1 MGRLGTFIVLTSV
14 AVGAYTLGSRQN
26 GPSSPPPKPAT
37 PSYAFTAPPAPTAT
51 VQTST
56 PPAIIPRQAPPA
68 RVQPST
74 TSTPLSLAPP
84 GQPSPQPS
92 SQTQPQSKTEKPKVT
107 TKQKVEAALTAAAIA
122 LILVKASREAY
133 YASGRPCACPDD
145 RMRNGRACGSRSAYS
160 KPGGASP
167 LCSPSDV
174 TPAMIESYRGKVAQ
188 R

>member
-1 MGRLGTFIVLTSV
+1 MGRLGTFIVLSAV
-14 AVGAYTLGSRQN
+14 AAGAYALGSRQN
-26 GPSSPPPKPAT
+26 TSPPPKPSS

-74 TSTPLSLAPP
+74 ASAPISLAPP
-84 GQPSPQPS
+84 GQPSPKSPT
-92 SQTQPQSKTEKPKVT
+92 QTQPQPKTEKPKVT

-133 YASGRPCACPDD
+133 YASGKPCACPDD
-145 RMRNGRACGSRSAYS
+145 RMRNGRACGGNSAYL
-160 KPGGASP
+160 KPRGAQP

-174 TPAMIESYRGKVAQ
+174 TPAMIDSYRNAVAQ